1 MAERSTS
8 RTKPKSG
15 SNPNGAAAQA
25 RKKLEAENRAK
36 NKATTSTPE
45 AQNSQA
51 IADLVGRHDAGASGL
66 VDKFYAPGSMGRV
79 DESRSAEITGIL
91 DQLSAV
97 RDTYGIP
104 GKNRSAELSANL
116 SSLKSQAE
124 GYTSPEY
131 QAMREQQR
139 RGTESAYNTQ
149 NAAANRS
156 ISRNRLTG
164 SQAALMKDKA
174 QRDRAEAQ
182 GRNEQD
188 LMIRSAD
195 EKYRRTGEYGNTLR
209 GVEDTEYNRMRE
221 TASDYADRLE
231 KVQDDELK
239 RRLINLDQV
248 NAEKAGQAG
257 TYFGAINLG
266 ETRDTNRRNEKLAK
280 DIYGLTKPRKSKGR
294 GDGRDRSTNTQTA
307 QTTPSGGFD
316 YNTYFDKV
324 TDIVGR

>member
-1 MAERSTS
+1 MSD
-8 RTKPKSG
+8 RTKPKRG
-15 SNPNGAAAQA
+15 TSNAAAQA
-25 RKKLEAENRAK
+25 RRRLEAENRAK
-36 NKATTSTPE
+36 NKAAANTPE
-45 AQNSQA
+45 AIQA
-51 IADLVGRHDAGASGL
+51 DKDRAVGDLVGKYGAGASGL
-66 VDKFYAPGSMGRV
+66 VDRFFAPGSMGRV
-79 DESRSAEITGIL
+79 DESRSGEITGIL

-124 GYTSPEY
+124 GYTSEEY
-131 QAMREQQR
+131 QGLREQQR

-156 ISRNRLTG
+156 IVRNRLTG

-182 GRNEQD
+182 ARNEQD
-188 LMIRSAD
+188 LMIRGAD
-195 EKYRRTGEYGNTLR
+195 EKYRRTGEYGSTLR

-221 TASDYADRLE
+221 TSSDYADRLGN
-231 KVQDDELK
+231 VRDDELK

-266 ETRDTNRRNEKLAK
+266 ETRDTNKRNEKLSR

-294 GDGRDRSTNTQTA
+294 GDGRDRSTNTQTS
-307 QTTPSGGFD
+307 QTTPGGGFD
-316 YNTYFDKV
+316 YNTYFDRV

>member
-1 MAERSTS
+1 MSD
-8 RTKPKSG
+8 RTKPKRG
-15 SNPNGAAAQA
+15 TSNAAAQA
-25 RKKLEAENRAK
+25 RRKLEAENRAK
-36 NKATTSTPE
+36 NKASANTPE
-45 AQNSQA
+45 AQSSQA
-51 IADLVGRHDAGASGL
+51 IADLVGRHGAGASGL
-66 VDKFYAPGSMGRV
+66 VDKFYAEGSMGRV
-79 DESRSAEITGIL
+79 DESRSGEVTGIL
-91 DQLSAV
+91 DQLSAI

-116 SSLKSQAE
+116 NSLKSQSE

-174 QRDRAEAQ
+174 QRDKAEAQ

-209 GVEDTEYNRMRE
+209 GVEDTEFNRMRG
-221 TASDYADRLE
+221 TLGDYSDTLNATR
-231 KVQDDELK
+231 DDELK

-266 ETRDTNRRNEKLAK
+266 ETRDTNKRNDKLSR
-280 DIYGLTKPRKSKGR
+280 DIYGLTKPKKSKGG
-294 GDGRDRSTNTQTA
+294 GDGRTRPASTQA
-307 QTTPSGGFD
+307 SQATPSGGFD
-316 YNTYFDKV
+316 YNTYFDRV
-324 TDIVGR
+324 TDIIRK

>member
-1 MAERSTS
+1 MSD
-8 RTKPKSG
+8 RTKPKRG
-15 SNPNGAAAQA
+15 TSNAAAQA
-25 RKKLEAENRAK
+25 RRRLEAENRAK

-66 VDKFYAPGSMGRV
+66 VDRFFAPRSMGRV
-79 DESRSAEITGIL
+79 DESRSGEITGIL

-124 GYTSPEY
+124 GYTSEEY
-131 QAMREQQR
+131 QGLREQQR

-156 ISRNRLTG
+156 IVRNRLTG

-188 LMIRSAD
+188 LMIRGAD
-195 EKYRRTGEYGNTLR
+195 EKYRRTGEYGSTLR

-221 TASDYADRLE
+221 TSSDYADRLG
-231 KVQDDELK
+231 VARDDELK

-266 ETRDTNRRNEKLAK
+266 ETRDTNKRNEKLSR
-280 DIYGLTKPRKSKGR
+280 DIYGLTKPKKSKGR
-294 GDGRDRSTNTQTA
+294 GDGRDRSTNTQTS

-316 YNTYFDKV
+316 FNTYFDRAK
-324 TDIVGR
+324 DIVGGGQ